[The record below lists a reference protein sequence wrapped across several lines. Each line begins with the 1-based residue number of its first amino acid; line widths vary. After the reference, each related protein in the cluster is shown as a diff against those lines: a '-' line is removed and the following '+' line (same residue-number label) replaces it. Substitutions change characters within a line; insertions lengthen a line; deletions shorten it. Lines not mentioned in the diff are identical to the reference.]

1 MPGTNGSSPAS
12 ASLPAREPVLRALI
26 DICGPD
32 FARSARTVDT
42 VAGARASFVAVPAT
56 TRSVED
62 TIRLAAERGLATV
75 VRGSGSKIDWG
86 TPPPGVDL
94 IIDTGRL
101 SGLWDHHES
110 TAEVGTGTPVRALQ
124 AALALRGQR
133 LAVDP
138 PSRTA
143 TVGGMLSVNESGP
156 LRHRFG
162 TPADQVDH
170 INYVDAFGRIG
181 RSAGGPGEPG
191 IAEISGVILSAGLRL
206 QPLPAARRWVSVPVS
221 TPLQVYNLVE
231 ETLAQGLEPSAIE
244 VDLPTPTGER
254 TVEQPPGTLATLLE
268 GPLTETEAQAEQLAK
283 ALGAGASV
291 ASLAPEWWG
300 RYPFRPRDVALRISV
315 RVEDLHAAV
324 YALRDALGT
333 AVPVRGSAGV
343 GTVHAVLPGTLQP
356 DRIESI
362 LDSVRSVLMARSGRA
377 VVIAA
382 PPDIAR
388 HIDMAGRNDLF

>member
-1 MPGTNGSSPAS
+1 MPGTNGSS
-12 ASLPAREPVLRALI
+12 ASLPAREPVLRALV

-32 FARSARTVDT
+32 FARSARSVDT

-94 IIDTGRL
+94 IIDTARL
-101 SGLWDHHES
+101 GGLWDHQES
-110 TAEVGTGTPVRALQ
+110 TAEVGTGTPIRALQ

-133 LAVDP
+133 LAADP

-170 INYVDAFGRIG
+170 ITYVDATGRIG
-181 RSAGGPGEPG
+181 ESSGGPGEPG
-191 IAEISGVILSAGLRL
+191 IADISGVIMAAGLRL
-206 QPLPAARRWVSVPVS
+206 QPLPAARRWVSIAVS
-221 TPLQVYNLVE
+221 TPLQVHNLVE
-231 ETLAQGLEPSAIE
+231 EALAQGLEPSAVE
-244 VDLPTPTGER
+244 VDLPALTGR
-254 TVEQPPGTLATLLE
+254 TTEQPPGTLSTLLE
-268 GPLTETEAQAEQLAK
+268 GNRSETEAQAEQLAK

-291 ASLAPEWWG
+291 SSLAPGWWG
-300 RYPFRPRDVALRISV
+300 QYPFRARDVALRISV
-315 RVEDLHAAV
+315 QIGDLHAAV
-324 YALRDALGT
+324 YALRDALGS

-343 GTVHAVLPGTLQP
+343 GTVHVVLPGTLAP
-356 DRIESI
+356 DRIETI
-362 LDSVRSVLMARSGRA
+362 LDAVRNVLMARSGRA
-377 VVIAA
+377 VIIAA
-382 PPDIAR
+382 PPELAR
-388 HIDMAGRNDLF
+388 QVDMAGRRDLF